1 MFGREKYLVHRE
13 DDYGE
18 GKGGKSSST
27 EEKNNGKGKGGNYLE
42 KEKPTD
48 RLGEYRAICL
58 L

>member
-1 MFGREKYLVHRE
+1 MENENIFFVKEKKNEEGKYLDKE
-13 DDYGE
+13 NMYFCGE
-18 GKGGKSSST
+18 
-27 EEKNNGKGKGGNYLE
+27 EGKGGNYLE